1 MENINKNNMKKLLGI
16 MVLGLLLSG
25 NVNAK
30 EIWLD
35 CLFRAKAGHTGFVH
49 SFIINEKEKTLR
61 MNGILQIVEEF
72 DDRFILFTNP
82 KKYEHIPNPV
92 YTLDRI
98 TGVYNQTYKCKVVK
112 KTLF

>member
-1 MENINKNNMKKLLGI
+1 MKKLLGI
-16 MVLGLLLSG
+16 VVLGLLLSG

-61 MNGILQIVEEF
+61 MNGIQQIVKEF
-72 DDRFILFTNP
+72 DDRFITFT
-82 KKYEHIPNPV
+82 KAKYKNIPSTV

-98 TGVYNQTYKCKVVK
+98 TGVYDQRYKCKVVK

>member
-1 MENINKNNMKKLLGI
+1 MIKKLLWILG
-16 MVLGLLLSG
+16 LGLLLSG

-35 CLFRAKAGHTGFVH
+35 CFFRATEGHSGFFH

-61 MNGILQIVEEF
+61 MNGIQQIVKEF
-72 DDRFILFTNP
+72 DDRFITFT
-82 KKYEHIPNPV
+82 KAKYKNIPSTV

-98 TGVYNQTYKCKVVK
+98 TGAYDQKYKCKVVK

>member
-1 MENINKNNMKKLLGI
+1 MKKLLGI
-16 MVLGLLLSG
+16 VVLGLLLSG

-82 KKYEHIPNPV
+82 KYKNISSTV

-98 TGVYNQTYKCKVVK
+98 TGVYDQRYKCKVVK